1 MIRAEGDA
9 SARSS
14 PWMVGRMVDEWGR
27 RVNTHR
33 LPIRHRPQ
41 GVSRP
46 TMSTS
51 VTKELQVPERMK
63 GNLGIM
69 RLHSV

>member
-1 MIRAEGDA
+1 
-9 SARSS
+9 
-14 PWMVGRMVDEWGR
+14 MVGRMVDEWGR

-46 TMSTS
+46 MMAKS
-51 VTKELQVPERMK
+51 VTKELQVPDRMN

-69 RLHSV
+69 QLRSD

>member
-1 MIRAEGDA
+1 
-9 SARSS
+9 
-14 PWMVGRMVDEWGR
+14 MVDEWGR

-33 LPIRHRPQ
+33 LPIRYRPQ

-46 TMSTS
+46 TMSKS
-51 VTKELQVPERMK
+51 VTKELQVPDRMN

-69 RLHSV
+69 RLRSD